1 MNKVADK
8 ETSLFQ
14 ICVNLRQRL
23 MGVPGFAEQLEQEE
37 IEADEDTDPV
47 TLLWRWFRQGYP
59 LMELYNAME
68 PSQPLALDTSKLG
81 KGKEGKAATFKFLGA
96 CVNEL
101 KFPTEECFIV
111 TDLYHDDTSGFVK
124 VARVVNRVLDI
135 LIQQGLIEDTRH
147 VDDSADFDT
156 SRNAK
161 RTQRQHIVDE
171 LVKTE
176 RTYVQHLELLQDFKK
191 LVEEKGVIPG
201 DAIHD
206 IFLNLDK
213 LLDFQRR
220 FLIRVEQI
228 NAQLEAV
235 QNWGKLFVLYKDAF
249 KCYEAY
255 IANQKRCEEVVV
267 REFDKLKEA
276 GGSLEMRQM
285 VESSHTLYSFLMKP
299 FQRLSKY
306 PLLLDQ
312 LYSKGDLSEELKADL
327 LVGKEAATEVLTRT
341 NEAMAREDR
350 LDAVKELKSRVEDWK
365 GHRIE
370 AFGELLLY
378 GTFTVLKSDNPTNKD
393 LEREVSNIFLSRRA
407 DVRSGVREMSWPSVT
422 AALEPKSPRDEGGKA
437 SAKHR
442 RLPSLG
448 SQRAALSVMDVQ
460 EFLHTEAGPR
470 PDKLDLLQFLSAED
484 ERLRIEDPEMHVLD
498 FLQSELTGSQWLD
511 LSPGKDVT
519 RPTLRKSTSRLRIPL
534 GEISGNSILG
544 APWRKSFGKGARIIT
559 AQPAQSSQIFWK
571 KGAVSPLR
579 KNRSGIFKAA
589 LHTRDISQDSNMSD
603 WSQSLSEHTA
613 AVLGSL
619 VPSDGSSQRLSS
631 ASQTSTSEAG
641 APHSVTRVRFVTEP
655 APDTHSAPEATVPA
669 HQTPLPVQTSFVK
682 HGAPGDPSA
691 TLPTSHDA
699 SQCARKGQEP
709 SATHFRNISS
719 SSASTKAN
727 CSGLNEPNA
736 QQYHVYLFESI
747 LLCCKDINPNKAKN
761 MTTKKPALDRKGKPK
776 LQLKGRIFMQ
786 NVTDLVSLAK
796 PGEYQPTVSMVPE
809 ITILTRGAGSYTCQ
823 IFWKGDPGIE
833 NFIIKF
839 TTEEAMRKWAIQVQA
854 QRKQWK
860 ARERLSAG
868 LKPSGTSATE
878 FTYMQNQGVLENP
891 YQQEEDDD
899 DDVETV
905 AAVTPMVPMYSE
917 FAASRNGSSTSLRS
931 RSTTGD
937 SGPPF
942 PVAGRQ
948 LPPRFPTGS
957 MGQPGLTLRTQ
968 QLQNAV
974 ASPNERG
981 ADSYFSPTVDS
992 PMSSRTNSSGSMYP
1006 FPRQTVITNGYH
1018 EEGHT
1023 RFTAPVMS
1031 RTVSREA
1038 PLSNPGPPNQRSITS
1053 RPSFPTGSSMH
1064 SAQGVGVAHRN
1075 RSASSPDVHNVQR
1088 RQANGTQP
1096 PIPEVP
1102 PFPTH
1107 YVHMP
1112 NINRSQTN
1120 SPNMPNGMPPRSVT
1134 QSPQLSRDRAQARYA
1149 TDPQQ
1154 YASTSRSV
1162 TPSLAHARTMS
1173 PPLPP
1178 STPVPDP
1185 PSQLKVKV
1193 HAPSAN
1199 QILTLVVPQ
1208 NISYQSLKDR
1218 IDAKLQRST
1227 NLSLS
1232 AGNVKLKYMD
1242 DEDFVSIQN
1251 DDDVLSAFDTWSAQ
1265 TGTSVQGGLGEVEL
1279 FCQK

>member
-1 MNKVADK
+1 
-8 ETSLFQ
+8 
-14 ICVNLRQRL
+14 
-23 MGVPGFAEQLEQEE
+23 
-37 IEADEDTDPV
+37 
-47 TLLWRWFRQGYP
+47 
-59 LMELYNAME
+59 
-68 PSQPLALDTSKLG
+68 
-81 KGKEGKAATFKFLGA
+81 
-96 CVNEL
+96 
-101 KFPTEECFIV
+101 
-111 TDLYHDDTSGFVK
+111 
-124 VARVVNRVLDI
+124 
-135 LIQQGLIEDTRH
+135 
-147 VDDSADFDT
+147 
-156 SRNAK
+156 
-161 RTQRQHIVDE
+161 
-171 LVKTE
+171 
-176 RTYVQHLELLQDFKK
+176 
-191 LVEEKGVIPG
+191 
-201 DAIHD
+201 
-206 IFLNLDK
+206 
-213 LLDFQRR
+213 
-220 FLIRVEQI
+220 
-228 NAQLEAV
+228 
-235 QNWGKLFVLYKDAF
+235 
-249 KCYEAY
+249 
-255 IANQKRCEEVVV
+255 
-267 REFDKLKEA
+267 
-276 GGSLEMRQM
+276 
-285 VESSHTLYSFLMKP
+285 
-299 FQRLSKY
+299 
-306 PLLLDQ
+306 
-312 LYSKGDLSEELKADL
+312 
-327 LVGKEAATEVLTRT
+327 
-341 NEAMAREDR
+341 
-350 LDAVKELKSRVEDWK
+350 
-365 GHRIE
+365 
-370 AFGELLLY
+370 
-378 GTFTVLKSDNPTNKD
+378 
-393 LEREVSNIFLSRRA
+393 
-407 DVRSGVREMSWPSVT
+407 MSWPSVT

-1107 YVHMP
+1107 Y
-1112 NINRSQTN
+1112 
-1120 SPNMPNGMPPRSVT
+1120 
-1134 QSPQLSRDRAQARYA
+1134 
-1149 TDPQQ
+1149 
-1154 YASTSRSV
+1154 
-1162 TPSLAHARTMS
+1162 
-1173 PPLPP
+1173 
-1178 STPVPDP
+1178 
-1185 PSQLKVKV
+1185 
-1193 HAPSAN
+1193 
-1199 QILTLVVPQ
+1199 
-1208 NISYQSLKDR
+1208 
-1218 IDAKLQRST
+1218 
-1227 NLSLS
+1227 
-1232 AGNVKLKYMD
+1232 
-1242 DEDFVSIQN
+1242 
-1251 DDDVLSAFDTWSAQ
+1251 
-1265 TGTSVQGGLGEVEL
+1265 
-1279 FCQK
+1279 